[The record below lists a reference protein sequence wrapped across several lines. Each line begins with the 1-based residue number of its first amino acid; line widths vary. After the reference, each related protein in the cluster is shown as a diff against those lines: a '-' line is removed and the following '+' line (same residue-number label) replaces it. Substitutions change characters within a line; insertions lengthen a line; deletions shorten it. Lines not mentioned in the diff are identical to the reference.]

1 MNTSVDVTAVSGSND
16 GREHNG
22 RFRLMAF
29 IEDGLAAEQI
39 VPQLSLGKSV
49 YVLAS
54 RPVNVL
60 TQFFNIYL
68 EYNKNEHDYHRL

>member
-16 GREHNG
+16 GRQQNG

-29 IEDGLAAEQI
+29 VEDGLAAEQT

-54 RPVNVL
+54 RPVKVL
-60 TQFFNIYL
+60 KQLFNICQ
-68 EYNKNEHDYHRL
+68 EYI